1 MKSINAHDQNP
12 SRAAQAFGMR
22 TRGLPRRRF
31 RHTARLLSALAGVL
45 LLGLSG
51 SPALASDTAGFS
63 PWLSHPDEAKTSA
76 KKGGQYILVDLYAD
90 WCGWCKKLE
99 HEVFTSDAFRQF
111 AKDFVLLRVDVED
124 RGVGSKLQADYRI
137 SSLPTMLVLDARG
150 IEVGTV
156 SGYFPTAGYIQAL
169 RRQIGRYEGSLKHFE
184 QARSSG
190 DLSALRNLAEVLHR
204 RRDGER
210 AAVIYDRMLSL
221 DNTPHERLLVLTM
234 AIDAQ
239 RIAGDFSR
247 ARRTAGEA
255 TELATSLEQPVL
267 SEQVELLIAQIAQ
280 DTGDCDQAEQSLQTF
295 LRAHP
300 KSPMRRQ
307 ARQLLSALRNEA
319 ACG

>member
-1 MKSINAHDQNP
+1 MARIFSMKGINEHLRNP
-12 SRAAQAFGMR
+12 FRAVPVLGRGAGWLVTVVALLLFG
-22 TRGLPRRRF
+22 LV
-31 RHTARLLSALAGVL
+31 HSAALAAPAGGDSAW
-45 LLGLSG
+45 LG
-51 SPALASDTAGFS
+51 
-63 PWLSHPDEAKTSA
+63 HPDEAKAVA
-76 KKGGQYILVDLYAD
+76 KKNSQYILVDLYAD

-99 HEVFTSDAFRQF
+99 HEVFTSDAFRDY

-124 RGVGSKLQADYRI
+124 RGPGSKLQADYRV
-137 SSLPTMLVLDARG
+137 SSLPTMLILDSRG

-169 RRQIGRYEGSLKHFE
+169 RRQIGRYEASLQHFE
-184 QARSSG
+184 KARVSDDAST
-190 DLSALRNLAEVLHR
+190 LRNLAELLHR

-210 AAVIYDRMLSL
+210 AAVIYDRLLSL
-221 DNTPHERLLVLTM
+221 DHTPHERLLMLTM

-239 RIAGDFSR
+239 RIAGDYSR
-247 ARRTAGEA
+247 ARKTAGEA

-267 SEQVELLIAQIAQ
+267 SEQVELLVAQIAQ

-307 ARQLLSALRNEA
+307 ARQLLSALRSDEA